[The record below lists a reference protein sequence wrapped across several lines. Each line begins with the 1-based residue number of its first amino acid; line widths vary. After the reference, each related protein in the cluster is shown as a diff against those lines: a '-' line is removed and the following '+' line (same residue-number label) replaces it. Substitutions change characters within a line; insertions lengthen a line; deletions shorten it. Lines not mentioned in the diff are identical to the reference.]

1 MNKALSMS
9 DPRFPDDFSLDDD
22 LDFPAADE
30 FVTETPRQT
39 YDPLNPAPQQQP
51 QQLQSPQ
58 YQQPTPAPQASAPQA
73 SASHAPASAAFQPT
87 PLHPSLSTQPAPAQP
102 APAHQ
107 FGHHH
112 DPLEAR
118 FDDPARASQAPTP
131 AQAVPPQQAY
141 VQPAQQAAPHQP
153 YVQPAAD
160 AHPVQRQAVE
170 VTPGRPQSQE
180 LTAPIQFTQP
190 QQGQGFN
197 PVGEMIAQ
205 AEAAL
210 GEVNVP
216 RIGIHIFAERTDTAD
231 SAQQASRDR
240 RMSRATTVVRLGGIQ
255 TALQVYQTEPTP
267 ALIIVESGAPANQMI
282 HELDYLAECCDADT
296 KVVVIGAQND
306 IMLYRELMR
315 RGVSEYLV
323 APLQPLQ
330 LIAAIGQL
338 FNDPS
343 APFVGRTIAFIGARG
358 GVGAS
363 TVAHNTAYALSERMA
378 SETVIVD
385 FDLPF
390 GTAGLDFNQDPLT
403 GIADALQ
410 QPERLD
416 PVLLDRML
424 VRCTDK
430 LSLFAAPATLDSD
443 WDVSPEVIEEV
454 ANKVRGAAPYV
465 VLDLPHAWNAW
476 VRRMVIGADEVVI
489 VATPDLASLRNA
501 KNMLDLAR
509 AARPNDA
516 PPRLVLNQMGVPGK
530 PEIPLKDF
538 ANALGIAPT
547 LVLPFDAKLFGHASN
562 NGQMVV
568 EVGAKSKAADG
579 FQYLAQLVAKR
590 DLLALPAPKS
600 EQKQKSSLF
609 SKLFKR

>member
-1 MNKALSMS
+1 MS

-22 LDFPAADE
+22 LDFPASDT
-30 FVTETPRQT
+30 FVTETPHDA
-39 YDPLNPAPQQQP
+39 YDPLNPPAQP
-51 QQLQSPQ
+51 LRSPTQQLQP
-58 YQQPTPAPQASAPQA
+58 
-73 SASHAPASAAFQPT
+73 
-87 PLHPSLSTQPAPAQP
+87 
-102 APAHQ
+102 
-107 FGHHH
+107 
-112 DPLEAR
+112 
-118 FDDPARASQAPTP
+118 
-131 AQAVPPQQAY
+131 PPQQPRALNPLEQHFDQPAY
-141 VQPAQQAAPHQP
+141 TPQPPLTQAAPPPVQPAAPQQP
-153 YVQPAAD
+153 YVQPAPAPTD
-160 AHPVQRQAVE
+160 TYVPAQPAPVAPASAPTVE
-170 VTPGRPQSQE
+170 VMPGRPQGQE
-180 LTAPIQFTQP
+180 VSTAIQFTQP
-190 QQGQGFN
+190 PHQAFN
-197 PVGEMIAQ
+197 PVGDLIAT
-205 AEAAL
+205 AEAAM

-216 RIGIHIFAERTDTAD
+216 RIAIHIFAERTDTAD
-231 SAQQASRDR
+231 AAQQASRDR
-240 RMSRATTVVRLGGIQ
+240 RMSRATTTVRLGGVQ

-267 ALIIVESGAPANQMI
+267 ALIIVESGAPAAQMI

-358 GVGAS
+358 GVGSS

-403 GIADALQ
+403 GVADALQ
-410 QPERLD
+410 QPDRLD

-509 AARPNDA
+509 ASRQNDA
-516 PPRLVLNQMGVPGK
+516 PPRLVLNQMGVPGR

-538 ANALGIAPT
+538 ANALGVAPT
-547 LVLPFDAKLFGHASN
+547 LVLPFDAKLFGHAAN

-568 EVGAKSKAADG
+568 EVGAKSKASEG
-579 FQYLAQLVAKR
+579 FQYLAQIVAKR

-600 EQKQKSSLF
+600 EQKPKSSLF